1 MNNNLKIPTATN
13 CFCSRIKTNIKVRR
27 EHRRKNWFKWL
38 KMKMIKILPKIELL
52 KKGSS
57 WTPSRKQSA
66 ATALQSQVA
75 YLDHLLGEVDY
86 LKDLLGEVD
95 FFVDDGVDDFEYN
108 QAVLLKH

>member
-1 MNNNLKIPTATN
+1 M
-13 CFCSRIKTNIKVRR
+13 
-27 EHRRKNWFKWL
+27 
-38 KMKMIKILPKIELL
+38 
-52 KKGSS
+52 
-57 WTPSRKQSA
+57 
-66 ATALQSQVA
+66 QSQVA